1 MVIIV
6 IGPPGSGHVVLGRV
20 LASELRWPFVD
31 AAVRGLAWQREVVTL
46 VDRALDRRDHCVVAS
61 PELTFSDRERLG
73 GRRLLRFVDL
83 GSPQLTRPVP
93 DDGAL
98 HLDAAKDPS
107 ILAAMIRR
115 ELGL

>member
-1 MVIIV
+1 
-6 IGPPGSGHVVLGRV
+6 VVLGRV

-61 PELTFSDRERLG
+61 PELTSADRERIA
-73 GRRLLRFVDL
+73 GRRQLRFVHL
-83 GSPQLTRPVP
+83 ASPQPAPLP
-93 DDGAL
+93 DDGIL
-98 HLDAAKDPS
+98 HLDAAKDPE

>member
-6 IGPPGSGHVVLGRV
+6 MGPPGSGHVVLGRV
-20 LASELRWPFVD
+20 LASDLGWPFVD
-31 AAVRGLAWQREVVTL
+31 AAVKGIAWQREVNAL
-46 VDRALDRRDHCVVAS
+46 VDRTLDRRDHCVVAS
-61 PELTFSDRERLG
+61 PDLTFSDRERLG
-73 GRRLLRFVDL
+73 GRRRLRFVDL
-83 GSPQLTRPVP
+83 GSPQLTRPGP
-93 DDGAL
+93 DDGTL